1 MEPFGIFL
9 DVGQPKNVNKNA
21 TADKAIRE
29 LRERLVRLSP
39 HRGAVSEATLA
50 RAMAFLNSLIRHSC
64 RSAKDF
70 WLSRDQRS
78 GDNIHLDD
86 KAISSQHFANRNASH
101 LPSSKYFSRNGNPVS
116 VPSLKIGD
124 TQVSDS
130 DSDDEYFPTPLPLFA
145 TPLYEPVDDF
155 HLLAAVAVDPL
166 LDDLDDPEDYYLPFL
181 DLYADP
187 LSTPFPKLHI
197 FQPLYGEPN
206 YLAAGDIVA
215 VVQQDCWCKVVLTS
229 HSGVKD
235 VFNNSLYWNYTALD
249 YSNPVGGYLFPGQA
263 WWVLRGELAS
273 IDLSDF
279 EIVLTTIA
287 VSVDD
292 SDADTVDSDDSSVAQ
307 IEENVVVV
315 DAVDSDVSYEPE
327 NEEDSVED

>member
-1 MEPFGIFL
+1 MFVKS
-9 DVGQPKNVNKNA
+9 DRSKS
-21 TADKAIRE
+21 KA
-29 LRERLVRLSP
+29 
-39 HRGAVSEATLA
+39 
-50 RAMAFLNSLIRHSC
+50 
-64 RSAKDF
+64 
-70 WLSRDQRS
+70 RDS
-78 GDNIHLDD
+78 FVVTHLDD
-86 KAISSQHFANRNASH
+86 SKKMATVQKFPMSHFRHHPIAVQYQNLYPCSAVPPPTLTDS
-101 LPSSKYFSRNGNPVS
+101 
-116 VPSLKIGD
+116 PSLPPTPTPSLPTRSPSFTPKYVLTSPPTY
-124 TQVSDS
+124 TQDS
-130 DSDDEYFPTPLPLFA
+130 DSESDDEDFPSPFPLFPTPPH
-145 TPLYEPVDDF
+145 EPVDDF
-155 HLLAAVAVDPL
+155 HLLAAVDVDPL

-187 LSTPFPKLHI
+187 LSPPFPKLHL

-215 VVQQDCWCKVVLTS
+215 VVQDDCWCKVILAS

-263 WWVLRGELAS
+263 WGVLRGELANV
-273 IDLSDF
+273 DLSDF
-279 EIVLTTIA
+279 EIVLPTMA

-292 SDADTVDSDDSSVAQ
+292 SEPDTADSDDSSVAQ